1 MTARKD
7 KKPLSLEMILGLLG
21 VVVSAVALFFSWQAN
36 QIASKQITDNVMSP
50 SASYTWAMYD
60 QDKSQ
65 SGHHYFVCDQ
75 RIRLSNLGGAGTSVI
90 KYDAFLSYKEKEVR
104 VSGEQ
109 EYPLTS
115 GNGDIFSGFQITFV
129 GDYQKNNI
137 GNSLFPVQIPPYS
150 TVDVWTRASFIVEKV
165 LASGDYFY
173 PPYDYYQFLQPGAE
187 YSGLYPVE
195 ISYIFTMASGKTA
208 STPKALCI
216 FLK

>member
-1 MTARKD
+1 M
-7 KKPLSLEMILGLLG
+7 
-21 VVVSAVALFFSWQAN
+21 SAVALFFSWQAN

-50 SASYTWAMYD
+50 SASYTWAMYE

-65 SGHHYFVCDQ
+65 SGHHHFVCDQ

-90 KYDAFLSYKEKEVR
+90 RYDAFLNYKETEVK

-115 GNGDIFSGFQITFV
+115 GKGDIFSGLEITFV
-129 GDYQKNNI
+129 SDYKQNDTEK
-137 GNSLFPVQIPPYS
+137 SLFPVQIPPYS
-150 TVDVWTRASFIVEKV
+150 TVDVWTRASFTIDKV

-173 PPYDYYQFLQPGAE
+173 PPYDFYQFLQSGAE

-195 ISYIFTMASGKTA
+195 VSYIFTMASGKTVT
-208 STPKALCI
+208 TPKALCI
-216 FLK
+216 FLKYCSFAKRWRRTLKNEPNYGIS

>member
-1 MTARKD
+1 MGVGKS
-7 KKPLSLEMILGLLG
+7 KKPLSPEMFFGMVS

-50 SASYTWAMYD
+50 SISYTWAMYE

-65 SGHHYFVCDQ
+65 PGHRHFVCDQ
-75 RIRLSNLGGAGTSVI
+75 RIRLSNLGGASASVI
-90 KYDAFLSYKEKEVR
+90 KYDAFLSYKEIEVK

-115 GNGDIFSGFQITFV
+115 GKSDIFSGFEITFV
-129 GDYQKNNI
+129 DDYQQNGTGK
-137 GNSLFPVQIPPYS
+137 SLFPVQIPPYS
-150 TVDVWTRASFIVEKV
+150 TVDIWTRASFTIDRV
-165 LASGDYFY
+165 LVSGDYFY
-173 PPYDYYQFLQPGAE
+173 PPYDFYQFLQPGAE

-195 ISYIFTMASGKTA
+195 VSYIFTMASGKTVT
-208 STPKALCI
+208 TPKALCI

>member
-1 MTARKD
+1 MAGQKD
-7 KKPLSLEMILGLLG
+7 KKPFSLEMLFGLVG
-21 VVVSAVALFFSWQAN
+21 VIVSVVALFFSWQAN
-36 QIASKQITDNVMSP
+36 QIASKQITDNVISP

-60 QDKSQ
+60 QEKSQ
-65 SGHHYFVCDQ
+65 PGHHYFVCDQ

-90 KYDAFLSYKEKEVR
+90 KYEALLSYKDAEVK

-115 GNGDIFSGFQITFV
+115 GMGDIFSGFEIMFV
-129 GDYQKNNI
+129 DDYKKNDT
-137 GNSLFPVQIPPYS
+137 GEPLFPVQIPPYS
-150 TVDVWTRASFIVEKV
+150 TVDIWVRASFTIEKV

-173 PPYDYYQFLQPGAE
+173 PPYDFYQFLQPGAE

-195 ISYIFTMASGKTA
+195 VSYIFTMASGKTA